1 MALCLLYAL
10 EVFGRERKD
19 LEHFRQQTLKVG
31 EMQEDGNILDC
42 SLFSILIAFRASS
55 NPSTSAPGCQAEK
68 FEAKGSG
75 HEAKMARAI
84 LFNERIVNWGTEVL
98 N

>member
-1 MALCLLYAL
+1 
-10 EVFGRERKD
+10 
-19 LEHFRQQTLKVG
+19 
-31 EMQEDGNILDC
+31 MQEDGNIGLDC
-42 SLFSILIAFRASS
+42 SLFSILVAFRASS

-84 LFNERIVNWGTEVL
+84 LFKERIVNWGTEVL
-98 N
+98 KGRREVDTKPKWLERFFARKE